1 LVNPDRPFIKERI
14 FMANRYDVRN
24 LHGLGG
30 RSEEFQTA
38 MDLIEADI
46 AAKAGSS
53 DTTTALGTK
62 VKVTTTPT
70 ALVLSATT
78 GTLPTAASTQVFS
91 DAATPTVAELLA
103 AVVSLNAK
111 VEALRTALRTAS

>member
-1 LVNPDRPFIKERI
+1 
-14 FMANRYDVRN
+14 M
-24 LHGLGG
+24 GG
-30 RSEEFQTA
+30 RSEEFQAA
-38 MDLIEADI
+38 MDLVEAD
-46 AAKAGSS
+46 
-53 DTTTALGTK
+53 LGTK

-70 ALVLSATT
+70 ALTITSTT

>member
-1 LVNPDRPFIKERI
+1 
-14 FMANRYDVRN
+14 MANRYDVRN
-24 LHGLGG
+24 LHGMGG
-30 RSEEFQTA
+30 RSEEFQAA
-38 MDLIEADI
+38 MDLVEAD
-46 AAKAGSS
+46 
-53 DTTTALGTK
+53 LGTK

-70 ALVLSATT
+70 ALTITATT
-78 GTLPTAASTQVFS
+78 GTLPTAASTQVIA

>member
-1 LVNPDRPFIKERI
+1 
-14 FMANRYDVRN
+14 MANRYDVRN

-53 DTTTALGTK
+53 DMTTALGTK

-70 ALVLSATT
+70 ALTITATT
-78 GTLPTAASTQVFS
+78 GTLPTAASTQVIA

>member
-1 LVNPDRPFIKERI
+1 
-14 FMANRYDVRN
+14 MANRYDVRN

-38 MDLIEADI
+38 MDLVETDI
-46 AAKAGSS
+46 
-53 DTTTALGTK
+53 GTK